1 MHHGGRV
8 SFVTIALAVAG
19 CGEGVVPD
27 PYRVATFEGEAD
39 SVSCLPAGDGL
50 LVVASEASIGGSG
63 RVSLFDTE
71 SYEFTQLAGPSA
83 RFIALAGDFL
93 IAGNRPG
100 ALGTVP
106 LFRVP
111 LAGGEL
117 ERIPG
122 NEGVWSLATDGG
134 AYFWHERGGAG
145 GIYRFDPGD
154 ESLALLHATDEIR
167 GDMVVADGWLYWAE
181 RHGVSR
187 MPTSGGP
194 PEILLDHTSEP
205 MEMQRPIAVDD
216 AYVYVGFDSLTN
228 TRLVAVPLAGGAAVD
243 VASLLPRLPTAVAA
257 RGVHVDGVELVVH
270 IDPPVEHKAYL
281 HRSGRTARAGE
292 AGMAVSL
299 VLWNQELEVRR
310 LQNRLNLK
318 QPIVEM
324 FSNDARLAD
333 LAGFEPAEE
342 PSTV

>member
-1 MHHGGRV
+1 MQHGGRV
-8 SFVTIALAVAG
+8 AFVTIALAVAG

-257 RGVHVDGVELVVH
+257 RDGFVYW
-270 IDPPVEHKAYL
+270 A
-281 HRSGRTARAGE
+281 AGE
-292 AGMAVSL
+292 TNQVVPTGGMVSISRRHRDGGPIE
-299 VLWNQELEVRR
+299 VLAERQNGVSAIVPLEGRVFWCDW
-310 LQNRLNLK
+310 LANS
-318 QPIVEM
+318 ISMTTVSVE
-324 FSNDARLAD
+324 
-333 LAGFEPAEE
+333 
-342 PSTV
+342 

>member
-257 RGVHVDGVELVVH
+257 RDGFVYW
-270 IDPPVEHKAYL
+270 A
-281 HRSGRTARAGE
+281 AGE
-292 AGMAVSL
+292 TNQVVPTGGMVSISRRHRDGGPIE
-299 VLWNQELEVRR
+299 VLAERQNGVSAIVPLEGRVFWCDW
-310 LQNRLNLK
+310 LANS
-318 QPIVEM
+318 ISMTTVSVE
-324 FSNDARLAD
+324 
-333 LAGFEPAEE
+333 
-342 PSTV
+342 